1 MRRTIWVLSI
11 VGIASMMWLLQTP
24 LRTYGQTKSDMEQAP
39 AMSAPS
45 SNSNST
51 NSPSTGD
58 DCECTQGF
66 SNSFAPMTFGALG
79 LGPLV
84 FGQAT
89 DRKKI
94 DQEVRD
100 SLQKAQKEIETAM
113 KSEDWAHLREMPD
126 MNKLQAELQET
137 IPQALQEV
145 ERKVIAIS
153 PMDDDEDAGWL
164 GVEVSEVTPEQ
175 AQQFKLGEARG
186 VVVIGVDPDS
196 PAGKAGI
203 KEKDVIVGY
212 GGEKVEGVVQ
222 FRRLVRETP
231 PGRQVQIGV
240 SREGNVQSIGVSVGS
255 RQDQFSKRGGDWGG
269 NLPEMRSVAPLPN
282 MPEMD
287 QDYMF
292 VTPNAVTMRTPML
305 GISAEDLTGQLGAYF
320 GTPGGEGV
328 LVRDVKAGSAAEKS
342 GLKAGDVILKVD
354 DKDVKNLRD
363 LRADL
368 REKSDQKNVQ
378 VSVLRKGSSMNVTIA
393 IEKPK
398 PLEIQGPVHRAQL

>member
-137 IPQALQEV
+137 LPQALQEV

-212 GGEKVEGVVQ
+212 GGGEGGGGGGV
-222 FRRLVRETP
+222 RRGGCGKP
-231 PGRQVQIGV
+231 PGG
-240 SREGNVQSIGVSVGS
+240 GG
-255 RQDQFSKRGGDWGG
+255 RGW
-269 NLPEMRSVAPLPN
+269 
-282 MPEMD
+282 
-287 QDYMF
+287 
-292 VTPNAVTMRTPML
+292 
-305 GISAEDLTGQLGAYF
+305 
-320 GTPGGEGV
+320 
-328 LVRDVKAGSAAEKS
+328 
-342 GLKAGDVILKVD
+342 
-354 DKDVKNLRD
+354 
-363 LRADL
+363 
-368 REKSDQKNVQ
+368 
-378 VSVLRKGSSMNVTIA
+378 
-393 IEKPK
+393 
-398 PLEIQGPVHRAQL
+398 